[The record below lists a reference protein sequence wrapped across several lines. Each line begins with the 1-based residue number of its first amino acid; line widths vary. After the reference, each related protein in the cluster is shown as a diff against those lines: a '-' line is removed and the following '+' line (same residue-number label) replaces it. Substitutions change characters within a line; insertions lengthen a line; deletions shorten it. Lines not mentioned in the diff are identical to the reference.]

1 MTTIPLGPGA
11 LIGLIGAA
19 ALAACAPV
27 TPGMGAAAPVEE
39 ARVEALVQRDGD
51 DWSVDYV
58 LDRDAPAWAFFNSA
72 LLRDSRRPWR
82 PDWWT
87 VQTPGVTIERVG
99 DYDVLRSTDGG
110 PVPRRVSIRMR
121 PRPGDLE
128 AAYDPALVFSDG
140 TVALYSEQFDVIPL
154 EAAAAARDLP
164 RDLNGVAV
172 PGGPARVTW
181 RDAAGP
187 VLFKGERRAEVTA
200 VEAETYVL
208 FGEAT
213 TRQGDGVTTVVDPG
227 LPRWLGDELAGFTP
241 RVMGYYARRLGPA
254 PGDAPTLMVSW
265 TGPTKSLSSMGGSV
279 LPGMI
284 SMSFEGEG
292 VLNPDREALD
302 RAHWFIGHEGA
313 HFWLGQ
319 AVRYEYARDMWITE
333 GGADLMAVRAL
344 KTLNPA
350 YDARAELQTEVDDC
364 VRLTQGRSI
373 VTAADRG
380 EHRAHYACGAVFAMA
395 AEGAQKAR
403 TGGDW
408 FDFIKPLLAQPDGVL
423 TREEW
428 LSALTGVS
436 RDPSLRLGVEQL
448 LDQGAAD
455 PAAVVARLFQRTG
468 VAFRMEG
475 GRVVLI

>member
-1 MTTIPLGPGA
+1 MPRRPA
-11 LIGLIGAA
+11 VAA
-19 ALAACAPV
+19 SLLVLSAAFSAAACAPV
-27 TPGMGAAAPVEE
+27 APPPPPLAVLEP
-39 ARVEALVQRDGD
+39 RVEVSVVRDGD

-87 VQTPGVTIERVG
+87 VQTPGVVIERVG
-99 DYDVLRSTDGG
+99 DYDVLRTTDGG
-110 PVPRRVSIRMR
+110 PVPRRVRIRMQ
-121 PRPGDLE
+121 PRAGDLE

-140 TVALYSEQFDVIPL
+140 AVALYSEQFDVIPL
-154 EAAAAARDLP
+154 DTAAAARDLP
-164 RDLNGVAV
+164 RDLNGVEV

-181 RDAAGP
+181 RDQAGP
-187 VLFKGERRAEVTA
+187 VLFKGERLPKVTA
-200 VEAETYVL
+200 VEAQTYVL
-208 FGEAT
+208 FGDAAT
-213 TRQGDGVTTVVDPG
+213 REGEGVTTVVDPG
-227 LPRWLGDELAGFTP
+227 LPRWLGEELAGFTP
-241 RVMGYYARRLGPA
+241 RVMGYYARRLGAA

-265 TGPTKSLSSMGGSV
+265 TGPTRSMSSMGGSV

-344 KTLNPA
+344 KSLNPA

-364 VRLTQGRSI
+364 VRLSQGRSI
-373 VTAADRG
+373 VTAAERG
-380 EHRAHYACGAVFAMA
+380 EHRAYYACGAVFAMA

-408 FDFIKPLLAQPDGVL
+408 FDFLKPLLAQPDGVL

-455 PAAVVARLFQRTG
+455 PSAVIARLFQRTG

-475 GRVVLI
+475 GRVVLL

>member
-1 MTTIPLGPGA
+1 MRRRQ
-11 LIGLIGAA
+11 
-19 ALAACAPV
+19 ALAASLLMLSVILGACAPV
-27 TPGMGAAAPVEE
+27 APPPRSPLAQET
-39 ARVEALVQRDGD
+39 RVEALVQRDGD
-51 DWSVDYV
+51 RWSVDYV

-82 PDWWT
+82 PDWWS
-87 VQTPGVTIERVG
+87 VETPGVVIERVG
-99 DYDVLRSTDGG
+99 DYDVLRATDGG
-110 PVPRRVSIRMR
+110 TVPRQVRIRMQ

-140 TVALYSEQFDVIPL
+140 ATALYSEQFDVIPL
-154 EAAAAARDLP
+154 DSVAAARDLP

-172 PGGPARVTW
+172 SGGPTRVTW
-181 RDAAGP
+181 RDRAGP
-187 VLFKGERRAEVTA
+187 ILFKGERRAEVTA

-208 FGEAT
+208 FGDAV

-319 AVRYEYARDMWITE
+319 AARYEYARDMWITE

-350 YDARAELQTEVDDC
+350 YDGRAELQSEVDDC
-364 VRLTQGRSI
+364 ARLTRGRSI

-380 EHRAHYACGAVFAMA
+380 DHRAYYACGAVFAMA

-403 TGGDW
+403 DGGDW
-408 FDFIKPLLAQPDGVL
+408 FDFLRPLLDQPDGVL

-428 LSALTGVS
+428 LAALTRVS
-436 RDPSLRLGVEQL
+436 HDPSLRLGVEQL

-455 PAAVVARLFQRTG
+455 PNAVIARLFDRTG

-475 GRVVLI
+475 GRVVLL

>member
-1 MTTIPLGPGA
+1 MRLPTGVA
-11 LIGLIGAA
+11 LS
-19 ALAACAPV
+19 ALVLSVLSAACAPM
-27 TPGMGAAAPVEE
+27 TPDMRSAPPVGE

-51 DWSVDYV
+51 RWTVDYV

-72 LLRDSRRPWR
+72 LLRETRRPWR

-87 VQTPGVTIERVG
+87 VETPGVVIERIG
-99 DYDVLRSTDGG
+99 NYDVLRATDGG
-110 PVPRRVSIRMR
+110 PVPRQVRIRMH

-140 TVALYSEQFDVIPL
+140 AVALYSEQFDVIPL
-154 EAAAAARDLP
+154 TSAAAAGDLP
-164 RDLNGVAV
+164 RDLNGVEV
-172 PGGPARVTW
+172 PGGPAQVTW
-181 RDAAGP
+181 RDRAGP

-208 FGEAT
+208 FGDAA

-241 RVMGYYARRLGPA
+241 RVMGYYTRRLGAA

-265 TGPTKSLSSMGGSV
+265 TGPTRSLSSMGGSV

-292 VLNPDREALD
+292 VLNPDNAALN

-344 KTLNPA
+344 KSLNPA

-408 FDFIKPLLAQPDGVL
+408 FDFLKPLLAQPDGVL

-455 PAAVVARLFQRTG
+455 PAAVIARLFQRTG
-468 VAFRMEG
+468 VAFRMDG
-475 GRVVLI
+475 GRVVLT

>member
-1 MTTIPLGPGA
+1 MRRRHA
-11 LIGLIGAA
+11 LVASLLVLSVAVG
-19 ALAACAPV
+19 ACAPV
-27 TPGMGAAAPVEE
+27 ASSPGSSFPQEK
-39 ARVEALVQRDGD
+39 RVEAVVQRDGD
-51 DWSVDYV
+51 RWSVDYV
-58 LDRDAPAWAFFNSA
+58 LDREAPAWAFFNSA

-82 PDWWT
+82 PDWWS
-87 VQTPGVTIERVG
+87 VETPGVVIERVG
-99 DYDVLRSTDGG
+99 DYDVLRATDGG
-110 PVPRRVSIRMR
+110 PVPRRVSIRMQ

-140 TVALYSEQFDVIPL
+140 AVALYSEQFDVIPL
-154 EAAAAARDLP
+154 DSVAAARDLP

-181 RDAAGP
+181 RDRSGP

-208 FGEAT
+208 FGDAV

-227 LPRWLGDELAGFTP
+227 LPRWLGEELAGFTP
-241 RVMGYYARRLGPA
+241 RVMGYYTRRLDPA
-254 PGDAPTLMVSW
+254 PGEAPTLMVSW

-292 VLNPDREALD
+292 VLNPDADALN

-364 VRLTQGRSI
+364 VRLTGGRSI

-380 EHRAHYACGAVFAMA
+380 EHRAYYACGAVFAMA

-403 TGGDW
+403 DGGDW
-408 FDFIKPLLAQPDGVL
+408 FDFLRPLLDQPDGIL

-428 LSALTGVS
+428 LSSLTRVS
-436 RDPSLRLGVEQL
+436 RDPSLRLGMEQL
-448 LDQGAAD
+448 LDQGATD
-455 PAAVVARLFQRTG
+455 PHAVIARLFDRTG

-475 GRVVLI
+475 GRVVLL

>member
-1 MTTIPLGPGA
+1 MPRRPA
-11 LIGLIGAA
+11 LAA
-19 ALAACAPV
+19 SLLVLSAALPLAACAPV
-27 TPGMGAAAPVEE
+27 ASSPAAFALQEP
-39 ARVEALVQRDGD
+39 RVQVSVVRDGD

-72 LLRDSRRPWR
+72 LLRESRQPWR

-87 VQTPGVTIERVG
+87 VQTPGVVIERIG
-99 DYDVLRSTDGG
+99 NYDVLRATDGG
-110 PVPRRVSIRMR
+110 AVPRHVRIRMR

-140 TVALYSEQFDVIPL
+140 TVALYSEQFDLIPL
-154 EAAAAARDLP
+154 EAAAAARDMP

-172 PGGPARVTW
+172 PGGPAQVTW
-181 RDAAGP
+181 RDRAGP
-187 VLFKGERRAEVTA
+187 VLFRGERRTEVTA
-200 VEAETYVL
+200 VEARTYVL
-208 FGEAT
+208 FGDAT

-241 RVMGYYARRLGPA
+241 RVMGYYARRLGAA

-265 TGPTKSLSSMGGSV
+265 TGPTEHLSSMGGSV

-292 VLNPDREALD
+292 VLNPDAEALT

-344 KTLNPA
+344 KALNPA

-395 AEGAQKAR
+395 AEGAQTAR

-436 RDPSLRLGVEQL
+436 RDPSLRLDVEQL

-455 PAAVVARLFQRTG
+455 PSAVVARLFQRTG
-468 VAFRMEG
+468 VAFRLEN
-475 GRVVLI
+475 GRVVLT

>member
-1 MTTIPLGPGA
+1 M
-11 LIGLIGAA
+11 
-19 ALAACAPV
+19 
-27 TPGMGAAAPVEE
+27 
-39 ARVEALVQRDGD
+39 
-51 DWSVDYV
+51 
-58 LDRDAPAWAFFNSA
+58 
-72 LLRDSRRPWR
+72 
-82 PDWWT
+82 
-87 VQTPGVTIERVG
+87 
-99 DYDVLRSTDGG
+99 
-110 PVPRRVSIRMR
+110 
-121 PRPGDLE
+121 
-128 AAYDPALVFSDG
+128 
-140 TVALYSEQFDVIPL
+140 
-154 EAAAAARDLP
+154 
-164 RDLNGVAV
+164 
-172 PGGPARVTW
+172 
-181 RDAAGP
+181 
-187 VLFKGERRAEVTA
+187 
-200 VEAETYVL
+200 
-208 FGEAT
+208 
-213 TRQGDGVTTVVDPG
+213 
-227 LPRWLGDELAGFTP
+227 
-241 RVMGYYARRLGPA
+241 
-254 PGDAPTLMVSW
+254 
-265 TGPTKSLSSMGGSV
+265 
-279 LPGMI
+279 
-284 SMSFEGEG
+284 
-292 VLNPDREALD
+292 LNPDAEALT

-344 KTLNPA
+344 KALNPA

-395 AEGAQKAR
+395 AEGAQTAR

-475 GRVVLI
+475 GRVVLT

>member
-1 MTTIPLGPGA
+1 M
-11 LIGLIGAA
+11 
-19 ALAACAPV
+19 
-27 TPGMGAAAPVEE
+27 E
-39 ARVEALVQRDGD
+39 AVVQRDGD
-51 DWSVDYV
+51 RWSVDYV
-58 LDRDAPAWAFFNSA
+58 LDRDAPVWAFFNSA

-82 PDWWT
+82 PDWWS
-87 VQTPGVTIERVG
+87 VETPGVVIERVG
-99 DYDVLRSTDGG
+99 DYDVLRATHGG
-110 PVPRRVSIRMR
+110 PVPRRVRIRMQ

-140 TVALYSEQFDVIPL
+140 AVALYSEQFDVIPL
-154 EAAAAARDLP
+154 DSIAAARDLP

-181 RDAAGP
+181 RDRAGP
-187 VLFKGERRAEVTA
+187 VLFKGERRPEVTA
-200 VEAETYVL
+200 VEARTYVL
-208 FGEAT
+208 FGDAV

-227 LPRWLGDELAGFTP
+227 LPRWLGEELAGFTP
-241 RVMGYYARRLGPA
+241 CVMGYYARRLGPA
-254 PGDAPTLMVSW
+254 PGEAPTLMVSW

-279 LPGMI
+279 LPGLI

-292 VLNPDREALD
+292 VLNPDQDALD

-319 AVRYEYARDMWITE
+319 AVRYQYARDMWITE

-344 KTLNPA
+344 KALNLA

-364 VRLTQGRSI
+364 ARLTRGRSI

-395 AEGAQKAR
+395 AEAAQKAR
-403 TGGDW
+403 DGGDW
-408 FDFIKPLLAQPDGVL
+408 FDFLRPLLDQPDGVL

-428 LSALTGVS
+428 LSALTRVS
-436 RDPSLRLGVEQL
+436 GDPSLRLGVEQL
-448 LDQGAAD
+448 LDRGAAD
-455 PAAVVARLFQRTG
+455 PYAVIARLFERAG

-475 GRVVLI
+475 GRVVLA

>member
-1 MTTIPLGPGA
+1 MPRRPA
-11 LIGLIGAA
+11 LAA
-19 ALAACAPV
+19 SLLVLCAALPLAACAPV
-27 TPGMGAAAPVEE
+27 ALSPAASALEE
-39 ARVEALVQRDGD
+39 PRVEVSVVRDGE

-72 LLRDSRRPWR
+72 LLRETRRPWR

-87 VQTPGVTIERVG
+87 VQTPGVVIERIG
-99 DYDVLRSTDGG
+99 NYDVLRATDGG
-110 PVPRRVSIRMR
+110 PVPRHVRIRMR
-121 PRPGDLE
+121 PCPGDLE

-181 RDAAGP
+181 RDTAGP

-208 FGEAT
+208 FGDAT

-241 RVMGYYARRLGPA
+241 RVMGYYARRLGAA

-292 VLNPDREALD
+292 VLNPDAEALT

-319 AVRYEYARDMWITE
+319 AVRSEYARDMWITE

-344 KTLNPA
+344 KALNPA

-408 FDFIKPLLAQPDGVL
+408 FDFIAPLLAQPDGVL

-455 PAAVVARLFQRTG
+455 PAAVIARLFQCTG

-475 GRVVLI
+475 GRVVLT

>member
-1 MTTIPLGPGA
+1 MPRPA
-11 LIGLIGAA
+11 LAA
-19 ALAACAPV
+19 SLMVLSVAVSAAACAPV
-27 TPGMGAAAPVEE
+27 VPPPPPFAAQEP
-39 ARVEALVQRDGD
+39 RVEVSVVRDGG

-72 LLRDSRRPWR
+72 LLRETRRPWR

-87 VQTPGVTIERVG
+87 VQTPGVVIERIG

-110 PVPRRVSIRMR
+110 PVPRQVRIRMR

-181 RDAAGP
+181 RDTAGP
-187 VLFKGERRAEVTA
+187 VLFKGERRPEVTA

-208 FGEAT
+208 FGDAT

-265 TGPTKSLSSMGGSV
+265 TGPTEHLSSMGGSV

-292 VLNPDREALD
+292 VLNPDAGALT

-344 KTLNPA
+344 AALEPG
-350 YDARAELQTEVDDC
+350 YDARAELQKEIDDC
-364 VRLTQGRSI
+364 VRLAGNGPVAQAGE
-373 VTAADRG
+373 RG
-380 EHRAHYACGAVFAMA
+380 EHRAFYACGAVWAMA
-395 AEGAQKAR
+395 AEGAVRQR
-403 TGGDW
+403 SGGDW
-408 FDFIKPLLAQPDGVL
+408 FDFLKPLLDANRRDGVL

-428 LSALTGVS
+428 LQALTRAS
-436 RDPSLRLGVEQL
+436 RDPSLRIGIERM
-448 LDQGAAD
+448 LDVGGN
-455 PAAVVARLFQRTG
+455 PTSEIARLFDRTG
-468 VAFRMEG
+468 VAYRMAG
-475 GRVVLI
+475 GRIVLG